1 MAVKTK
7 TRPVV
12 GYLVSVIVS
21 LVAIGIVLSIQPLV
35 SFIPVIFVAAV
46 AAIQAYA
53 GLGPAILSIVL
64 CVLGSLIVMGNPQP
78 IDERLHNLTELA
90 IFPIV
95 AAAVVY
101 LMHSRRKHKRRAQE
115 QLLELSTLLDS
126 MPEAVFILN
135 AEGEVV
141 DVNQAGQLLCARSK
155 AELLGAHYDFLVR
168 YMNVKRHAD
177 EPSIKPE
184 DTAVARALRG
194 ESVQNESRVCE
205 HPRDGSQREML
216 VSANPMRDTEGQLIG
231 ALLVLDDVTEVAE
244 LQRQVATTERH
255 FAVGQMAT
263 GLAHDFNN
271 VLNTITQAS
280 ALLQTTGHS
289 PEEQKTYLKM
299 IDNSAH
305 RGAEI
310 ISRVREYV
318 RGASNET
325 TDVDV
330 RQLLQDALELTRPL
344 WRNAHNLAVVTEFK
358 PVGAVKA
365 NAADL
370 RRVFTNLIVN
380 AIQAMPSGGKLTI
393 ACEQQDSTVLASVS
407 DTGVGIPPE
416 QQRKIF
422 APYYTTKSA
431 GTGLGLSTAQKILL
445 AHGGKI
451 TFNSEPGKGSSFSV
465 QLPASTGQPAQQV
478 A

>member
-1 MAVKTK
+1 MAVNVK
-7 TRPVV
+7 TRRVL
-12 GYLVSVIVS
+12 GYLISVVVS
-21 LVAIGIVLSIQPLV
+21 LVAIAIVLSIQPLV

-53 GLGPAILSIVL
+53 GLGPAIVSIVL

-115 QLLELSTLLDS
+115 QLLELSTLLES

-135 AEGEVV
+135 AQGEVV
-141 DVNQAGQLLCARSK
+141 DVNRAGQQLCARSR
-155 AELLGAHYDFLVR
+155 AELQGAHYDFLVR
-168 YMNVKRHAD
+168 YMNVKRGPEQPA
-177 EPSIKPE
+177 IKPE
-184 DTAVARALRG
+184 ETAIARALRG

-205 HPRDGSQREML
+205 HPKDGSQREML
-216 VSANPMRDTEGQLIG
+216 VSANPMRDSEGQLIG
-231 ALLVLDDVTEVAE
+231 ALLVLRDVTEVAE
-244 LQRQVATTERH
+244 LQRQVATSERH

-280 ALLQTTGHS
+280 ALLQISGHS
-289 PEEQKTYLKM
+289 PEEQKAYLKM

-318 RGASNET
+318 RGASNEIT
-325 TDVDV
+325 SVDL

-344 WRNAHNLAVVTEFK
+344 WRNANGLDVTTEFK
-358 PVGAVKA
+358 PVSPVRA

-393 ACEQQDSTVLASVS
+393 ACEQHNGTVFASVS
-407 DTGVGIPPE
+407 DTGVGIPTD

-422 APYYTTKSA
+422 DPYYTTKSS
-431 GTGLGLSTAQKILL
+431 GTGLGLSTAQKILV

-451 TFNSEPGKGSSFSV
+451 TFHSEPGKGSSFST
-465 QLPASTGQPAQQV
+465 QLPASSEQPAQQV

>member
-1 MAVKTK
+1 MAVNVK
-7 TRPVV
+7 TRPVL
-12 GYLVSVIVS
+12 GYLVSVVVS
-21 LVAIGIVLSIQPLV
+21 LIAIAIVLSIQPLV
-35 SFIPVIFVAAV
+35 SFVPVIFVAAV

-53 GLGPAILSIVL
+53 GLGPAILSIIL
-64 CVLGSLIVMGNPQP
+64 CVLGSLIVMGNAQA

-101 LMHSRRKHKRRAQE
+101 LMPSRRKHKRRAQE
-115 QLLELSTLLDS
+115 QLLELSTLLES
-126 MPEAVFILN
+126 MPDAVFILN
-135 AEGEVV
+135 AQGEVV
-141 DVNQAGQLLCARSK
+141 DVNRAGQQLCARSK

-168 YMNVKRHAD
+168 YMNVKRRPE
-177 EPSIKPE
+177 EPAIKPE
-184 DTAVARALRG
+184 ETAIARALRG
-194 ESVQNESRVCE
+194 NSVQNESRVCE
-205 HPRDGSQREML
+205 HPQDGSQREML
-216 VSANPMRDTEGQLIG
+216 VSANPMRGTEGELIG
-231 ALLVLDDVTEVAE
+231 ALLVLRDVTEVAE
-244 LQRQVATTERH
+244 LQRQVATSERH

-271 VLNTITQAS
+271 VPNTITQAS
-280 ALLQTTGHS
+280 ALLQISPHS

-325 TDVDV
+325 TGVDL

-344 WRNAHNLAVVTEFK
+344 WRNANGLDVVTEFK
-358 PVGAVKA
+358 PVSPVRA

-393 ACEQQDSTVLASVS
+393 ACEQHDGTVFASVS
-407 DTGVGIPPE
+407 DTGVGIPAE

-422 APYYTTKSA
+422 DPYYTTKSS
-431 GTGLGLSTAQKILL
+431 GTGLGLSTAQKILV

-451 TFNSEPGKGSSFSV
+451 TFHSEPGQGSSFSV
-465 QLPASTGQPAQQV
+465 QLPASSEQPAQQV